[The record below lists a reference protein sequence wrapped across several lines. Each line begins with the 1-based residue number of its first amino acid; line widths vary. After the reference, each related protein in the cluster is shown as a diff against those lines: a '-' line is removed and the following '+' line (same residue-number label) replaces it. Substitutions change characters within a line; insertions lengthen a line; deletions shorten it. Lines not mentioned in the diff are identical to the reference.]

1 MNRLVR
7 FDGRIGF
14 GPAVTNSTVWS
25 STARTS
31 TIEVSNSFMSES
43 SDFARLIENTTSSAV
58 KSAPSWKVTPWRRLN
73 TQTFGS
79 SGLGAQSVASAG

>member
-1 MNRLVR
+1 
-7 FDGRIGF
+7 
-14 GPAVTNSTVWS
+14 
-25 STARTS
+25 
-31 TIEVSNSFMSES
+31 MSES
-43 SDFARLIENTTSSAV
+43 SDIARLIENTTSSAV